1 VADADAK
8 LSSPKPS
15 SPVVKWIVLG
25 MLIIGLV
32 GLLVWAGTQSQVA
45 TAQIGATP
53 LAEAA
58 PAGATYLEQHKEKP
72 GVKTTAS
79 GLQYEVLREGTGP
92 MPAAADT
99 VTVHYEGKLLDGKV
113 FDSSYQRGEPAS
125 FGLNQVIPGWTEG
138 VQLMHTGSKYRFTI
152 PPALGYGERGAG
164 GDIPPNA
171 VLIFDIE
178 LLGVQPR

>member
-1 VADADAK
+1 MANTGSQPA
-8 LSSPKPS
+8 SPL
-15 SPVVKWIVLG
+15 VKWIVLG
-25 MLIIGLV
+25 MLILGLV

-45 TAQIGATP
+45 TAKVSTTQATG
-53 LAEAA
+53 AA
-58 PAGATYLEQHKEKP
+58 PDGAVYLEQHKGKP

-79 GLQYEVLREGTGP
+79 GLQFEVLAQGTGP
-92 MPAAADT
+92 MPAATDM
-99 VTVHYEGKLLDGKV
+99 VTVHYEGKLLDGTV
-113 FDSSYQRGEPAS
+113 FDSSYQRGQPAS

-152 PPALGYGERGAG
+152 PPALGYGEQGAG
-164 GDIPPNA
+164 GAIPPNA